1 MPDTPPDGHV
11 PARMLNEF
19 AYCPRLAYLEWVRG
33 EWADNPDTLDG
44 QFVHRNVDRED
55 RRPVPTANAPAEELP
70 TLHAR
75 SVRLEDAALGLVA
88 VVDLLESDGQT
99 VTPIDYKRGTA
110 PDLPEGAWE
119 PERVQLCA
127 QGLLLRAAG
136 YACPE
141 GVIYFSASKRRV
153 TIPFD
158 GALVTRTLALLAEFR
173 RVAAEGVIP
182 PPLEDSPKCPRCSLV
197 TICLPDETNLLRLG
211 LPAQPADDSPAKPPG
226 AGKVRALLAPND
238 DARPLSVSEPGAR
251 VGKSGDRLVIQLKD
265 EKLAEVRMA
274 DVSHLGLFGPVQ
286 VTAQALAELADRDIP
301 VCHFTTG
308 GWFKSMTSGLSHKNV
323 ELRIRQFA
331 IAADPAAS
339 VKIASAF
346 VAGKIRNCRTL
357 LRRNAT
363 ADIDR
368 LLRELADS
376 ADAAEQAESIPT
388 LMGIEGMAA
397 KRYFGGFGD
406 LLKDA
411 SGFAFDGRNRRPPT
425 DPVNAVLSFLYALL
439 AKELT
444 VAAQASG
451 FDPMLGFLHAP
462 RYGRPS
468 LALDLAEEFRPLLA
482 DSVALALVNTGELKP
497 EHFVKRAIGVNLTPA
512 GRRAV
517 LGGWERR
524 LETEVTHPL
533 FGYTLSYRRVLLV
546 QARLLARV
554 LTGEIPAYPAF
565 RTR

>member
-1 MPDTPPDGHV
+1 MPDTPLDGCV

-19 AYCPRLAYLEWVRG
+19 AYCPRLAYLEWVQG
-33 EWADNPDTLDG
+33 EWADNTDTLDG
-44 QFVHRNVDRED
+44 KFVHRNVDRED
-55 RRPVPTANAPAEELP
+55 RRPLPTPDEPEVP

-75 SVRLEDAALGLVA
+75 SVRLEDVTLGLVA
-88 VVDLLESDGQT
+88 VVDLLELDGST
-99 VTPIDYKRGTA
+99 VTPIDYKRGHA

-136 YACPE
+136 YSCAE

-158 GALVTRTLALLAEFR
+158 DALVTRTLALLSEFR
-173 RVAAEGVIP
+173 RVAAAGTIP
-182 PPLEDSPKCPRCSLV
+182 PPLVDSPKCPRCSLV
-197 TICLPDETNLLRLG
+197 TLCLPDETNLLRLG
-211 LPAQPADDSPAKPPG
+211 LPAPPVDDSSAKPPG

-251 VGKSGDRLVIQLKD
+251 VGKSAERLVVELKG
-265 EKLAEVRMA
+265 EKLAEVRLV
-274 DVSHLGLFGPVQ
+274 DVSHLCLFGPVQ
-286 VTAQALAELADRDIP
+286 ISAQALAELADREIP
-301 VCHFTTG
+301 VCHFSTG
-308 GWFKSMTSGLSHKNV
+308 GWFRSMTTGLAHKNV
-323 ELRIRQFA
+323 ELRIRQYA
-331 IAADPAAS
+331 VAADPSAAT
-339 VKIASAF
+339 KLASAF
-346 VAGKIRNCRTL
+346 VAGKVRNCRTL

-363 ADIDR
+363 DDVSTT
-368 LLRELADS
+368 LAALNDS
-376 ADAAEQAESIPT
+376 AAAAENAESIPT

-397 KRYFGGFGD
+397 KRYFAAFGG
-406 LLKDA
+406 LLKEA
-411 SGFAFDGRNRRPPT
+411 NGFTFDGRNRRPPT
-425 DPVNAVLSFLYALL
+425 DPVNAVLSFLYAML

-444 VAAQASG
+444 VAAQAAG
-451 FDPMLGFLHAP
+451 FDPMRGFLHAP

-482 DSVALALVNTGELKP
+482 DSVALTLVNTGEIKP
-497 EHFVKRAIGVNLTPA
+497 EHFVRRSVGVNLTPA

-517 LGGWERR
+517 LSSWERR

-533 FGYTLSYRRVLLV
+533 FGYTLTYRRVLLV
-546 QARLLARV
+546 QARLLAR
-554 LTGEIPAYPAF
+554 LLLGEIPDYPAF

>member
-1 MPDTPPDGHV
+1 MPDTPPDRHV

-55 RRPVPTANAPAEELP
+55 RRPLPPAEELP

-211 LPAQPADDSPAKPPG
+211 LPQQPADDSPAKPPG

-323 ELRIRQFA
+323 ELRTAQDR
-331 IAADPAAS
+331 AS
-339 VKIASAF
+339 F
-346 VAGKIRNCRTL
+346 DAGHWVT
-357 LRRNAT
+357 
-363 ADIDR
+363 
-368 LLRELADS
+368 
-376 ADAAEQAESIPT
+376 
-388 LMGIEGMAA
+388 
-397 KRYFGGFGD
+397 
-406 LLKDA
+406 
-411 SGFAFDGRNRRPPT
+411 
-425 DPVNAVLSFLYALL
+425 
-439 AKELT
+439 T
-444 VAAQASG
+444 VGAHS
-451 FDPMLGFLHAP
+451 
-462 RYGRPS
+462 
-468 LALDLAEEFRPLLA
+468 
-482 DSVALALVNTGELKP
+482 
-497 EHFVKRAIGVNLTPA
+497 
-512 GRRAV
+512 
-517 LGGWERR
+517 
-524 LETEVTHPL
+524 
-533 FGYTLSYRRVLLV
+533 
-546 QARLLARV
+546 
-554 LTGEIPAYPAF
+554 
-565 RTR
+565 

>member
-1 MPDTPPDGHV
+1 MPDASPDGHV

-55 RRPVPTANAPAEELP
+55 RRPLPTPDGGEELP

-75 SVRLEDAALGLVA
+75 SVRLEDAGLGLVA
-88 VVDLLESDGQT
+88 VVDLLEVDGES
-99 VTPIDYKRGTA
+99 VTPIDYKRGHA

-136 YACPE
+136 YSCSE
-141 GVIYFSASKRRV
+141 GVIYFSASRRRV
-153 TIPFD
+153 TIPFGD
-158 GALVTRTLALLAEFR
+158 ALVNRTLELLAEFK
-173 RVAAEGVIP
+173 RVADAGTIP
-182 PPLEDSPKCPRCSLV
+182 PPLEDSPKCPRCSLA
-197 TICLPDETNLLRLG
+197 TICLPDETNLLRVG
-211 LPAQPADDSPAKPPG
+211 LPVLPSDDAPQAKPPG
-226 AGKVRALLAPND
+226 CGKVRALLAPND
-238 DARPLSVSEPGAR
+238 DARPLSVAEPGAR
-251 VGKSGDRLVIQLKD
+251 VGKSGDRLTVFLKE
-265 EKLAEVRMA
+265 EKLAEVRLA
-274 DVSHLGLFGPVQ
+274 DVSHLSLFGPVQ
-286 VTAQALAELADRDIP
+286 VSTQALHELADRDIP
-301 VCHFTTG
+301 VLYFTGG
-308 GWFKSMTSGLSHKNV
+308 GWFRSMTAGLSHKNV
-323 ELRIRQFA
+323 ELRIKQFEV
-331 IAADPAAS
+331 AANPAAA

-357 LRRNAT
+357 LRRNAST
-363 ADIDR
+363 DIDR
-368 LLRELADS
+368 LLRELASS
-376 ADAAEQAESIPT
+376 AEDAEKAESIPT
-388 LMGIEGMAA
+388 LMGVEGMAA

-411 SGFAFDGRNRRPPT
+411 SGFTFDGRNRRPPT

-444 VAAQASG
+444 VAAQACG
-451 FDPMLGFLHAP
+451 FDPMRGFLHSP

-497 EHFVKRAIGVNLTPA
+497 EHFVRRAVGVNLTPA
-512 GRRAV
+512 GRKAV
-517 LGGWERR
+517 LSAWERR

-533 FGYTLSYRRVLLV
+533 FGYTLTYRRVLLV